1 MVKDGAYPNKEIFSL
16 PDLYFF
22 KWCDLKYGI
31 NRGIYNTIDALLHE
45 KGYTD
50 VYERRFIL
58 TRFLEHSLK
67 QNLYDEKINAIK
79 FGRGNLTIKVNEF
92 VEEHA

>member
-1 MVKDGAYPNKEIFSL
+1 M
-16 PDLYFF
+16 PDLYFY

-31 NRGIYNTIDALLHE
+31 NRGIYNTIDALLYE

-58 TRFLEHSLK
+58 TRFLAHSLK
-67 QNLYDEKINAIK
+67 QDLYDEKANAIK
-79 FGRGNLTIKVNEF
+79 FGRGNLTIKVTEF
-92 VEEHA
+92 VDSHA